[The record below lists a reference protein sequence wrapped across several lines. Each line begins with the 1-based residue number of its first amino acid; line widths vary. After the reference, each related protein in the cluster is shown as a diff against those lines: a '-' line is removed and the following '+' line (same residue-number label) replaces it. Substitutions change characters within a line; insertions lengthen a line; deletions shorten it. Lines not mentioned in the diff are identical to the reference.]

1 MRSALE
7 QHGGAWRVG
16 RLETLASAEL
26 LDALVLRARVFV
38 VEQEC
43 PFADPDELDRHA
55 LHVLGRVNSELVAY
69 ARVVPPREL
78 CPIARFPGPTIGRVV
93 VAPAWRGHGLGVAVC
108 ERALDVSR
116 ETFGRRAV
124 WLAAQARLERMYG
137 ALGFVRQGAEYLE
150 DGISHIDM
158 VRSEE

>member
-1 MRSALE
+1 VSSPLE
-7 QHGGAWRVG
+7 RLGGEWRVG
-16 RLETLASAEL
+16 RLDDLTTSEL
-26 LDALVLRARVFV
+26 LDVLVLRARVFV

-55 LHVLGRVNSELVAY
+55 FHVLGRVASELVAY
-69 ARVVPPREL
+69 ARVVPASDL
-78 CPIARFPGPTIGRVV
+78 CAAGRFPGPTIGRVV
-93 VAPAWRGHGLGVAVC
+93 VAPAWRGKGLGVAVC

-116 ETFGRRAV
+116 EAFGHRAV

-137 ALGFVRQGAEYLE
+137 ALGFVRRGAEYLE

-158 VRSEE
+158 VLVEE